1 MKKRARELFQVI
13 RTDSVVTTLMVTII
27 LLGIAYCIYLGLSI
41 KPRDLQVAIQY
52 TSFGPTNLYKEKWY
66 YLFSFI
72 IFGLFILI
80 SHIVIIIKML
90 ESGRRQLA
98 IMFGYLTILVL
109 VIAIIITRSVLG
121 IAAL

>member
-13 RTDSVVTTLMVTII
+13 RTDTIVTTLMVTII
-27 LLGIAYCIYLGLSI
+27 LLGIAYCVYLGLSI

-66 YLFSFI
+66 YLFSFV
-72 IFGLFILI
+72 IFGLFIVI
-80 SHIVIIIKML
+80 SHIIIMIKMM

-98 IMFGYLTILVL
+98 VMFGYLTLVVLVL
-109 VIAIIITRSVLG
+109 AIIITRSVLG

>member
-1 MKKRARELFQVI
+1 
-13 RTDSVVTTLMVTII
+13 MVTII